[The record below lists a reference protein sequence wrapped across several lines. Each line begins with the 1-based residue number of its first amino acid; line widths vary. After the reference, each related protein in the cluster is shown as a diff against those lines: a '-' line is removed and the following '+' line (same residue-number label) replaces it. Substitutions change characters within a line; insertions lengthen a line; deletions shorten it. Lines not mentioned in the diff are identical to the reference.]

1 MTAAGKYFCRHLPVI
16 FAKFP
21 ESARWSQGA
30 APKDRC
36 LDLGG
41 ERDLMHLVLALAVL
55 AYLLG
60 SIPSGLLVARA
71 LGGPDPRRSGS
82 GNLGTA
88 NLYRLLGRKAG
99 ALTLASDV
107 AKGAVPVAL
116 ARLTLHSLGS
126 WQDTGVALVAAAAVA
141 GHVFPLYLKF
151 KGGKA
156 VATTFGVVAVLAPWA
171 ALNLVAVYLLAL
183 SQTRTFSVSALIC
196 AWLLPVA
203 VGLFSDS
210 KAYLLLAGALS
221 GLVLVCHRENLE
233 RFFKGE
239 EPRL

>member
-1 MTAAGKYFCRHLPVI
+1 
-16 FAKFP
+16 
-21 ESARWSQGA
+21 
-30 APKDRC
+30 
-36 LDLGG
+36 
-41 ERDLMHLVLALAVL
+41 MHLVLALSVL

-71 LGGPDPRRSGS
+71 LGGPDPRGSGS

-99 ALTLASDV
+99 ALTLLGDV
-107 AKGAVPVAL
+107 AKGALPVAL
-116 ARLTLHSLGS
+116 ARLTLTPLGA
-126 WQDTGVALVAAAAVA
+126 WQDTGVALVAAAAVT

-156 VATTFGVVAVLAPWA
+156 VATTFGVVAVLVPWA
-171 ALNLVAVYLLAL
+171 ALNLVAVYILAL

-210 KAYLLLAGALS
+210 KTYLLLAAALS
-221 GLVLVCHRENLE
+221 GLILVCHRENLE